1 MGLLT
6 RLFREYAAKMVGL
19 VILRSLLWPK
29 ITQNFIMILKT
40 LEFVTAV
47 LLSFGVIKKFAG
59 CSSRVVFGEVGRG
72 FVEG

>member
-1 MGLLT
+1 
-6 RLFREYAAKMVGL
+6 MVGL

-29 ITQNFIMILKT
+29 VTQNFIMILKT

-47 LLSFGVIKKFAG
+47 LLSFGVIKKLAG
-59 CSSRVVFGEVGRG
+59 GSSRVVFGEVGRR